1 MQNSTVFVLDKNEN
15 SREIIKS
22 FIENLDFVN
31 EVKLYDDFTRGY
43 EDIKQ
48 SENPIVIL
56 DISEDF
62 AGLDEIA
69 GKLKLVTSNNYF
81 C

>member
-48 SENPIVIL
+48 SENPIVRL
-56 DISEDF
+56 CR
-62 AGLDEIA
+62 AGRNCRKAETRYFQD
-69 GKLKLVTSNNYF
+69 NNYF

>member
-48 SENPIVIL
+48 SDNFGHFRRL
-56 DISEDF
+56 CR
-62 AGLDEIA
+62 AGRNCRKAETRYFQD
-69 GKLKLVTSNNYF
+69 NNYF

>member
-31 EVKLYDDFTRGY
+31 EVMTTLPEVMK
-43 EDIKQ
+43 I
-48 SENPIVIL
+48 
-56 DISEDF
+56 
-62 AGLDEIA
+62 
-69 GKLKLVTSNNYF
+69 
-81 C
+81 